1 MKIRVA
7 SRDREVI
14 VPLYSAVVR
23 PYLEYQV

>member
-14 VPLYSAVVR
+14 VHLYTAVVR